1 MREDNGVSAYQLGL
15 AIETTK
21 REIVPPVLDSLDDF
35 LASVQRRAFAMAKTA
50 TGDRDDALDVV
61 QDAMMQLVK
70 RYSDRT
76 PDEWRMLFYRILHN
90 RINDLYRRRKV
101 RNRVKGWLPGY
112 FSDAEELNQEDPF
125 QAVPGV
131 ATDEPDT
138 HLMREQNIHHIQT
151 AVATLPRRQREA
163 FMLRC
168 WEGLSTAETAATM
181 QCSEGSVK
189 THYSRAMISLK
200 AQLQECR
207 P

>member
-1 MREDNGVSAYQLGL
+1 MREDNGVSACHLGL

-21 REIVPPVLDSLDDF
+21 QETARPAPLSLEGF
-35 LASVQRRAFAMAKTA
+35 LASVQRRAFAMATTA
-50 TGDRDDALDVV
+50 TGDREDALDVV

-101 RNRVKGWLPGY
+101 RNRVKGWLPGQ
-112 FSDAEELNQEDPF
+112 FRGHEDADQEDPF

-131 ATDEPDT
+131 ATDEPEN
-138 HLMREQNIHHIQT
+138 HLVREQNIHHIQLAVT
-151 AVATLPRRQREA
+151 ALPRRQREA

-200 AQLQECR
+200 AQLEEHR